1 MPDERTELQK
11 RMDENLLP
19 LGQRLTKPLSEA
31 YNPDNLVA
39 NAARKVATTTTGQ
52 LGEAIGQGI
61 RRFPQ
66 DTLNLVEGFN
76 QITGINALKDV
87 SKGVVRGV
95 FGTENVVPAV
105 QASQVTKDQQVQA
118 QELFRRHKDRLDA
131 ADAAS
136 AVDQRSGIKKGA
148 AGQGNAAQPRGAATG
163 QPAQPNRL
171 AAVLKDIQDGKGV
184 EVIRGMNRSFKLFDR
199 AGPGQDGEFTIES
212 LQPGVLEGLERVQRA
227 GGVEALAQDIKA
239 QGLRD
244 AARIS
249 ATGGKQ
255 SIGEQL
261 INHYTGVEG
270 LSLPEAIQKAQAV
283 TNPPT
288 LQEQIIADVIRRVQ
302 AGQGTPEDQDVLRAF
317 TAGLQPNQLLQFQR
331 LQNQG
336 Q

>member
-1 MPDERTELQK
+1 MTDERTELQK

-39 NAARKVATTTTGQ
+39 NAARKVATTTAGQ
-52 LGEAIGQGI
+52 LGESIGSGI
-61 RRFPQ
+61 RAIPQ
-66 DTLNLVEGFN
+66 FVKDSGTILENLRG
-76 QITGINALKDV
+76 TTALRNV
-87 SKGVVRGV
+87 GHGVARGL
-95 FGTENVVPAV
+95 FGTEDVIPAAKAAPADPELLRREAINKAILE
-105 QASQVTKDQQVQA
+105 QDTPIPRKDI
-118 QELFRRHKDRLDA
+118 R
-131 ADAAS
+131 
-136 AVDQRSGIKKGA
+136 KGA
-148 AGQGNAAQPRGAATG
+148 ASQGNAAQPRGAATG

-199 AGPGQDGEFTIES
+199 VGPGQDGEFTQES